1 MTPPVLFAQQRLSFV
16 QEAIEGLREL
26 WYYFMQTVRDGRIV
40 WVLAIVVGVLLY
52 QRFMKK

>member
-1 MTPPVLFAQQRLSFV
+1 MIPNMLFAQQSISFV